1 MNGNEIRKNYLE
13 YFGSRKHAVIPSAPI
28 IPENDPTTLFTSSG
42 MQPLIPYL
50 LGSPHPR
57 GVRLVNSQKCFRAED
72 IEEVGDNRHTTCFE
86 MLGNWSLGDYFK
98 KEQLGWFFNFLTEV
112 AKLQP
117 EKLYVTVFAGEEKY
131 GIPRDDES
139 VEIWKELFKSVG
151 VIANDV
157 LIGSEEN
164 GGKVGMQSGRIFYY
178 NSRKNWWSR
187 SGVPENMP
195 TGEPGG
201 PDSEV
206 FYDFGTPH
214 DKKFGENCHPNCDCG
229 RFMEIGN
236 SVFMEYLKMDDGSFS
251 SLPQK
256 NVDFGGGLERITAA
270 SMDSADIFST
280 DLFSLIIDFIEK
292 LSGKKYEG
300 GKVKTDSYFRIVADH
315 IKGAVFMMSGG
326 ILPSNTEQGYVL
338 RRLVRRAVRYTDEL
352 GIKPNELQK
361 IVDSVALTYKE
372 AYPEIIENI
381 DHIRDGIK
389 NEEAKFRKTLEV
401 GMRQFEKRKVSSEQK
416 PKDSPVFRHRS
427 DAMST
432 NTRSRRSS
440 LDEIKNS
447 TISGHEAFLLF
458 TTHGFPIELTLELA
472 KEKELTV
479 DIDGFKEEMEKHK
492 ALSRSQSDQKFKG
505 GLADHG
511 EMAVKYHTATHL
523 LQKALRDVLGEHV
536 FQKGS
541 NITGERL
548 RFDFSHNQK
557 MTDEEKQKVENLVN
571 QKIAEGLPVSYED
584 VPLEEAEKRG
594 AIRLFEEKYG
604 DIVRVYKIGDFS
616 LEFCGGPHVSNT
628 SELGNFKISKEE
640 AVSSGVR
647 RIKAILT

>member
-13 YFGSRKHAVIPSAPI
+13 YFGSRGHAVIPSAPI

-50 LGSPHPR
+50 LGSPHPK
-57 GVRLVNSQKCFRAED
+57 GARLVNSQKCFRAED
-72 IEEVGDNRHTTCFE
+72 IEEIGDNRHTTCFE

-112 AKLQP
+112 AKLPP
-117 EKLYVTVFAGEEKY
+117 EKLFVTVFAGEEKY
-131 GIPRDDES
+131 GIPRDEES
-139 VEIWKELFKSVG
+139 VGIWKELFGNAG

-164 GGKVGMQSGRIFYY
+164 GGKVGMQDGRIFYY
-178 NSRKNWWSR
+178 NSKKNWWSR

-280 DLFSLIIDFIEK
+280 DLFSLIIEFVEK
-292 LSGKKYEG
+292 LSGKKYERG
-300 GKVKTDSYFRIVADH
+300 IVKTDSYFRIVADH

-338 RRLVRRAVRYTDEL
+338 RRLIRRAVRYAGEL

-381 DHIRDGIK
+381 EHIRDGIK

-401 GMRQFEKRKVSSEQK
+401 GMRQFEKI
-416 PKDSPVFRHRS
+416 KDSV
-427 DAMST
+427 
-432 NTRSRRSS
+432 
-440 LDEIKNS
+440 
-447 TISGHEAFLLF
+447 ISGHEAFLLF

-479 DIDGFKEEMEKHK
+479 DISGFKEEMEKHK

-557 MTDEEKQKVENLVN
+557 MTDDEKQKVEDLVN
-571 QKIAEGLPVSYED
+571 QKIKEGLFVSYED

-604 DIVRVYKIGDFS
+604 DVVRVYKIGDFS

-628 SELGNFKISKEE
+628 IELGNFKISKEE

>member
-50 LGSPHPR
+50 LGSPHPK

-72 IEEVGDNRHTTCFE
+72 IEEIGDNRHTTCFE
-86 MLGNWSLGDYFK
+86 MLGNWSLGNYFK

-112 AKLQP
+112 VKLPP

-131 GIPRDDES
+131 GISRDDES
-139 VEIWKELFKSVG
+139 VEIWKGLFKSVG
-151 VIANDV
+151 VIAKDV

-164 GGKVGMQSGRIFYY
+164 GGKVGMQDGRIFYY
-178 NSRKNWWSR
+178 NSKKNWWSR

-195 TGEPGG
+195 AGEPGG

-270 SMDSADIFST
+270 SMNSADIFST
-280 DLFSLIIDFIEK
+280 DLFSLIIEFIEK

-300 GKVKTDSYFRIVADH
+300 GTVKTDSGFRIVADH

-338 RRLVRRAVRYTDEL
+338 RRLIRRAVRYADEL

-372 AYPEIIENI
+372 AYPEILENI
-381 DHIRDGIK
+381 DHIRDSVK

-401 GMRQFEKRKVSSEQK
+401 GMRQFEK
-416 PKDSPVFRHRS
+416 
-427 DAMST
+427 
-432 NTRSRRSS
+432 
-440 LDEIKNS
+440 IKNS
-447 TISGHEAFLLF
+447 VISGHEAFLLF

-479 DIDGFKEEMEKHK
+479 DISGFKDEMEKHK

-571 QKIAEGLPVSYED
+571 QKIEEGLPVSYED

-616 LEFCGGPHVSNT
+616 LEFCGGPHVNNT